1 MGSLG
6 KVEQMCDNLCA
17 DQEAQVYRTVRAQKR
32 IFIYIIA
39 YFFEQILHIL
49 VPKTLRKQPLSRDVS
64 IPVMPL
70 SGVRACLSVTDSARR
85 NAARPASR
93 GCATSS
99 ARNLTAFHIA
109 RHSITGSD
117 TRRSTTS
124 ACCSVARSTLIYLL
138 VWTNLSP
145 MVRRAIARRSIIR
158 SSIDAKL
165 FVLREFVGWVSLC

>member
-17 DQEAQVYRTVRAQKR
+17 DQKAQVHRTVRAQNR
-32 IFIYIIA
+32 IFSYSIS
-39 YFFEQILHIL
+39 YFCEKILHTL
-49 VPKTLRKQPLSRDVS
+49 VPKTLRMQPLSRDVS

-70 SGVRACLSVTDSARR
+70 SAVRACLSVTVSARR

-93 GCATSS
+93 GCAMSS
-99 ARNLTAFHIA
+99 ARNLTACHIA

-138 VWTNLSP
+138 V
-145 MVRRAIARRSIIR
+145 
-158 SSIDAKL
+158 
-165 FVLREFVGWVSLC
+165 

>member
-6 KVEQMCDNLCA
+6 KVEQMRDYLCA

-32 IFIYIIA
+32 FFIYSIS
-39 YFFEQILHIL
+39 YFCDKILHTL
-49 VPKTLRKQPLSRDVS
+49 VPKTLRKQLPSRDVS

-70 SGVRACLSVTDSARR
+70 SGVPACLSVTVSARR

-99 ARNLTAFHIA
+99 ARNLTACHIA

-138 VWTNLSP
+138 V
-145 MVRRAIARRSIIR
+145 
-158 SSIDAKL
+158 
-165 FVLREFVGWVSLC
+165 

>member
-17 DQEAQVYRTVRAQKR
+17 DQEAQVYRTVR
-32 IFIYIIA
+32 IFSYSIS
-39 YFFEQILHIL
+39 YFCEKILHTL
-49 VPKTLRKQPLSRDVS
+49 VPKTLRMQPLSRDVS

-70 SGVRACLSVTDSARR
+70 SGVRACLSVTVSARR

-99 ARNLTAFHIA
+99 ARNLTVCHIA

-145 MVRRAIARRSIIR
+145 MAHPAIARQSIIR
-158 SSIDAKL
+158 SSIDAKQ